1 MDQETPTMPEGTA
14 AEYRGMQTA
23 ELSNAMVRIYKE
35 QFGRGPTK
43 AHSVYAGAD
52 LVVCTLER
60 SLTPAELRMV
70 KLGEHQRVRDIRTF
84 FQHASEKEFVEAVE
98 QITGRRVR
106 AFVSGTDT
114 EHDVSSEVFYL
125 HPVAGAVASNGG

>member
-1 MDQETPTMPEGTA
+1 MPQAA
-14 AEYRGMQTA
+14 AEHRGLQTA

-43 AHSVYAGAD
+43 AHSVFAGSD
-52 LVVCTLER
+52 LVVCTLEN
-60 SLTPAELRMV
+60 SLTPAEQRMV
-70 KLGEHQRVRDIRTF
+70 QLGEHQRVRDIRTF
-84 FQHASEKEFVEAVE
+84 FQHASEPEFVEAVE
-98 QITGRRVR
+98 QITGRVVR

-125 HPVAGAVASNGG
+125 HPHASTDRG

>member
-1 MDQETPTMPEGTA
+1 MDDQTQALPDDVA
-14 AEYRGMQTA
+14 RRHRGMQTA
-23 ELSNAMVRIYKE
+23 ELSEAMVRIYKE

-43 AHSVYAGAD
+43 AHSVFATED
-52 LVVCTLER
+52 LLVCTLEN

-70 KLGEHQRVRDIRTF
+70 ELGEHQRVRDIRTF
-84 FQHASEKEFVEAVE
+84 FQHASEPEFITNVE

-114 EHDVSSEVFYL
+114 NHDVSSEVFYL
-125 HPVAGAVASNGG
+125 HPESAG